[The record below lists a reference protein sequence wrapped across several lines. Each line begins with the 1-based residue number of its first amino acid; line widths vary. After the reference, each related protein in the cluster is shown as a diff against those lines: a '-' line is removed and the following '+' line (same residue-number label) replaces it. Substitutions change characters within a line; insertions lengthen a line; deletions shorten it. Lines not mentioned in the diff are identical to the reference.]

1 MSYKCQDKRR
11 DCAVMVEKGN
21 CKVLTDTN
29 FGGKPCPFYCSY
41 EEKKRI
47 FKEND
52 WEFDLFEYFKKRREA
67 K

>member
-1 MSYKCQDKRR
+1 
-11 DCAVMVEKGN
+11 MVEKGL

-47 FKEND
+47 FEEHD
-52 WEFDLFEYFKKRREA
+52 WDFDLFEYFKQRRERE
-67 K
+67 